1 MLRPLLA
8 AAIIAPSLALAGGGS
23 STAPKPSE
31 TTQTCTG
38 GKVWDKKSKSCVDP
52 QHSALT
58 DDQLYQAVREFAYH
72 DQLDHAQTALS
83 AMSDQDEDRV
93 LTYWGFTYRKLGEVD
108 RGMVYY
114 RAALTENPA
123 NILARSYMGQAMVE
137 QGDLQGAR
145 HQLLKI
151 REYNGKGSW
160 AEASLYEAITTGQTY
175 SY

>member
-8 AAIIAPSLALAGGGS
+8 AAILAPSLALAAGGGS
-23 STAPKPSE
+23 SAPKPSE

-38 GKVWDKKSKSCVDP
+38 GKVWDKKTKSCVDP
-52 QHSALT
+52 QHSQLS
-58 DDQLYQAVREFAYH
+58 DDALYQAVREFAYFG
-72 DQLDHAQTALS
+72 DMEHAQSALS
-83 AMSDQDEDRV
+83 VMSDQDEDRV
-93 LTYWGFTYRKLGEVD
+93 LTYWGFTYRKMGEVD
-108 RGMVYY
+108 RGMAYY
-114 RAALTENPA
+114 RAALSTNPG

-151 REYNGKGSW
+151 REYNGKGTW
-160 AEASLYEAITTGQTY
+160 AETALYEAITTGQTY